1 MVEADGIKTE
11 TPTGAARPFTGE
23 PPAAPIRKDKD
34 VYQQISRLYDE
45 IRKKIVGYDEII
57 ECVLIGFLCD
67 GHVLLESVPGMGKTM
82 LTKAISDAMDMDF
95 KRIQGTADL
104 TSSDISGRITYDEEA
119 KRNVFIKGPVFTNIL
134 LMDEINRA
142 PPMSQSAL
150 LEIMEEKRVT
160 VAGVTYELP
169 KPFIVLAT
177 ENPLEQKGVFPLPEA
192 QKDRFLFKVMM
203 MYLPKEQE
211 TAIVK
216 TKFKEEKVA
225 RILTPAEILIM
236 RKEAFE
242 SAYMSDS
249 MIEYAVRIVD
259 ETRHRK
265 ELQVGASPRASINF
279 MKASKA
285 RVFLEGRENVTAADI
300 KKLAY
305 PILRHRIILNPEYV
319 EMRVTPDDII
329 RKILEKID
337 APIM

>member
-1 MVEADGIKTE
+1 MQPQP
-11 TPTGAARPFTGE
+11 TPTPQKQRE
-23 PPAAPIRKDKD
+23 KE
-34 VYQQISRLYDE
+34 VYTQISRLYDE
-45 IRKKIVGYDEII
+45 IRKRIVGYDDII

-82 LTKAISDAMDMDF
+82 LTKTISEAMDCDF

-104 TSSDISGRITYDEEA
+104 TSQDITGRLVYDEA
-119 KRNVFIKGPVFTNIL
+119 TKKNVFIKGPVFTNIL

-150 LEIMEEKRVT
+150 LEIMEERRVT
-160 VAGVTYELP
+160 VGGVTYELP

-203 MYLPKEQE
+203 MYLDKEQE

-225 RILTPAEILIM
+225 KIITPAELLIM

-242 SAYMSDS
+242 STQMSDS
-249 MIEYAVRIVD
+249 MIEYAVRIVE
-259 ETRHRK
+259 ETRNRK
-265 ELQVGASPRASINF
+265 ELQTGASPRASISF
-279 MKASKA
+279 MKAAKA
-285 RVFLEGRENVTAADI
+285 KAFLEGRENVTAADI

-305 PILRHRIILNPEYV
+305 PILRHRIILNPEFQ
-319 EMRVTPDDII
+319 EMRVTPDDVI